1 MKQVVDLRGQLD
13 LKVNE
18 NQKLEEMKDALAASN
33 EELNK
38 TLEDLNQKLKEV
50 IISFSITLSK
60 LIINRLDK
68 SNEMHFSSSS
78 SQERTY
84 KI

>member
-18 NQKLEEMKDALAASN
+18 NQKLKEMKDALAASN

-50 IISFSITLSK
+50 SINFSITLPK
-60 LIINRLDK
+60 VTINGVHK
-68 SNEMHFSSSS
+68 SNKQFP
-78 SQERTY
+78 R
-84 KI
+84 KDL